1 MVPNPTTWTGDGSVE
16 PIPVDEDM
24 ILTPT
29 PTFISV
35 PISPS
40 AATVFLNVSCAN
52 ILNE

>member
-1 MVPNPTTWTGDGSVE
+1 MVPKPTTWTGDGSVE
-16 PIPVDEDM
+16 PIPADEDI
-24 ILTPT
+24 ILTPV

-52 ILNE
+52 ILNA

>member
-1 MVPNPTTWTGDGSVE
+1 ME